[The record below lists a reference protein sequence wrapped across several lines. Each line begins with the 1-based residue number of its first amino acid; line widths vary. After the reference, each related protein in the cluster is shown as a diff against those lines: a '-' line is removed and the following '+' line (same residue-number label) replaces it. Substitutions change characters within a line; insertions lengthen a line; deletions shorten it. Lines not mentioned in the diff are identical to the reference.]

1 MGSALPRALINH
13 VCQGPVSWAR
23 AAAARRQ
30 LGSLR
35 WWLDRS
41 PFTRHHVPGRGG
53 ELPPNPSLA
62 SPPTRLG
69 LKQTRMGGQWKDQPQ
84 SDSSP
89 EAQGTEVTWAC
100 SFICLASISTSV
112 KWVSSFLTED

>member
-13 VCQGPVSWAR
+13 VCQGPVSRAR

-41 PFTRHHVPGRGG
+41 LLTRHRVPGRGG
-53 ELPPNPSLA
+53 ELQPNPLSLA
-62 SPPTRLG
+62 SPPIRLG
-69 LKQTRMGGQWKDQPQ
+69 LKQTRMGGQWKAQPR
-84 SDSSP
+84 
-89 EAQGTEVTWAC
+89 VTAALWLRVLRGNLGR
-100 SFICLASISTSV
+100 SFIPPGL
-112 KWVSSFLTED
+112 SFHICQMGKLIPD